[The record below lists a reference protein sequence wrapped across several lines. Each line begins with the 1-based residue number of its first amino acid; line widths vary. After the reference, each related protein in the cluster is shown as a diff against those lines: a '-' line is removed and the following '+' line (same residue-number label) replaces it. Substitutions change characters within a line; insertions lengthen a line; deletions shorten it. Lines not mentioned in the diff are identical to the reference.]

1 MRELRGIVRHGV
13 LFLGDAVAAGWSRGA
28 VYGRVRKEGWVR
40 LGAAAWAVPGAEVD
54 VGMRVRAVQAT
65 SPHLIAS
72 HRTAARLQS
81 IELFA
86 PGDELA
92 FTDLRG
98 ANRKLRS
105 DVKVHRC
112 ALAERETREVDDGLR
127 VTTPLRTLT
136 DLLRTG
142 SLDDALTAVDSALT
156 WRGRGDTRRPPLVR
170 LDHLTAAAGELPH
183 AGRRKAQ
190 DRLALADPRCESVA
204 ETIARLRMDEAGL
217 RPESQVELAAARGR
231 RVRVDF
237 LFREQ
242 RVAVEIEGY
251 AYHGSREAHVRDLGR
266 FNALQSC
273 PEIDTVLR
281 FTAVQV
287 FASPA
292 VVIARIREAL
302 AAAA

>member
-13 LFLGDAVAAGWSRGA
+13 LLLADAVAAGWSRGA

-40 LGAAAWAVPGAEVD
+40 LGTAAWAVPGAEVD
-54 VGMRVRAVQAT
+54 VGMRVRAVQAA

-86 PGDELA
+86 HGDGLE

-112 ALAERETREVDDGLR
+112 ALAVRETREVDDGLR

-136 DLLRTG
+136 DLLRAG

-156 WRGRGDTRRPPLVR
+156 WRGRGDTRRPPLVG
-170 LDHLTAAAGELPH
+170 LDHLTAAAGELPY
-183 AGRRKAQ
+183 AGGRRKAQ
-190 DRLALADPRCESVA
+190 HRLALADPRSESVA
-204 ETIARLRMDEAGL
+204 ETIARLRMVEAGL
-217 RPESQVELAAARGR
+217 RPESQVELAAGRGR
-231 RVRVDF
+231 RVCVDF

-292 VVIARIREAL
+292 TVIARIREAL
-302 AAAA
+302 GAA